1 MKTADE
7 WTKASTIAYSKSA
20 KEAQR
25 AKIAAD
31 VDAYLAAGGQIRQVE
46 GFTEVSIPTF
56 ISGYSIEDMRSR
68 SRKGA
73 RKSQQVLAAAKV
85 KV

>member
-7 WTKASTIAYSKSA
+7 WTRAHTIAHSKSQ
-20 KEAQR
+20 KDAQR

-31 VDAYLAAGGQIRQVE
+31 VEAYLAAGNEIRQVE

-68 SRKGA
+68 SRKGGY
-73 RKSQQVLAAAKV
+73 KSQQVLAAAKV